1 MCLCV
6 NEQWGILRGLH
17 GEGEEDGKKFRHEV
31 CEKETE
37 EGSESG
43 EWDRCAAKVIHMWI
57 FMSLQLSSLRREHRR
72 RIAIDVGG
80 FLDVVW
86 VESMWNFV
94 IGIKAMS

>member
-17 GEGEEDGKKFRHEV
+17 GEGEEDGKNICHEV

-43 EWDRCAAKVIHMWI
+43 E
-57 FMSLQLSSLRREHRR
+57 
-72 RIAIDVGG
+72 
-80 FLDVVW
+80 
-86 VESMWNFV
+86 
-94 IGIKAMS
+94 